1 MCPFELMGDD
11 GVVFNKMFC
20 FLLCRNELK
29 KNKIVLHNLEL
40 SYNCVWSTDI
50 HTHIY
55 VKKILHNF
63 WDFILYV

>member
-29 KNKIVLHNLEL
+29 KKKVLHNLEL

-50 HTHIY
+50 HTHIRQ
-55 VKKILHNF
+55 KILHNF